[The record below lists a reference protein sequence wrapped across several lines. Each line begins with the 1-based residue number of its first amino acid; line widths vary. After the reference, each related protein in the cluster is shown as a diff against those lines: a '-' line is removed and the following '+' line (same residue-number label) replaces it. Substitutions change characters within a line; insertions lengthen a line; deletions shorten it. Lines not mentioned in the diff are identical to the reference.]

1 MNSDLT
7 EAFASLL
14 KKYGSHSHVA
24 KKLGIS
30 PDHYRKIRNGRANIP
45 PRTAN
50 YIILKAYEFC
60 SVTAT
65 PTTPP
70 GAGQGEG
77 GGDAAD
83 AMPRIARH

>member
-1 MNSDLT
+1 MNYDLT

-14 KKYGSHSHVA
+14 KKYGSHSLVA

-65 PTTPP
+65 PTRPRRKTR
-70 GAGQGEG
+70 GKES
-77 GGDAAD
+77 GDAA
-83 AMPRIARH
+83 

>member
-1 MNSDLT
+1 MNPDLT

-60 SVTAT
+60 PVTAT

-77 GGDAAD
+77 GGDAA
-83 AMPRIARH
+83 